1 MTDEDNEGNL
11 RVDEIPDDEDFQPCK
26 AIDDDLN
33 NPQEENQVDD
43 SRFNVSYG
51 VSPYKETYQFK
62 IILVGDAAVGK
73 SSILSRYA
81 ENVFPDKIQPSIGV
95 EFKVK
100 DIPVSSTAQASYKI
114 WDTVGDEKFRAI
126 TKQYYRDA
134 NGIFLVFDL
143 TSRDTFEK
151 LDDWFADIK
160 DNAPQDAIVFLVGNK
175 SDLKEDRKVK
185 KEDCDIAA
193 RRYNSKYY
201 EVSAKNGSNI
211 LMTFEDM
218 APRLVEVQLEKQKQ
232 SGKESKQ
239 KTNLLKLGGKKD
251 KGLFNKNNSSKK
263 CC

>member
-1 MTDEDNEGNL
+1 
-11 RVDEIPDDEDFQPCK
+11 
-26 AIDDDLN
+26 
-33 NPQEENQVDD
+33 
-43 SRFNVSYG
+43 
-51 VSPYKETYQFK
+51 
-62 IILVGDAAVGK
+62 
-73 SSILSRYA
+73 
-81 ENVFPDKIQPSIGV
+81 
-95 EFKVK
+95 
-100 DIPVSSTAQASYKI
+100 
-114 WDTVGDEKFRAI
+114 
-126 TKQYYRDA
+126 
-134 NGIFLVFDL
+134 
-143 TSRDTFEK
+143 
-151 LDDWFADIK
+151 
-160 DNAPQDAIVFLVGNK
+160 VFLVGNK

-251 KGLFNKNNSSKK
+251 KGLFNNNNSTKK